1 MPTTTISLPH
11 IYEARDYQQDPW
23 DAFHG
28 VGIHAGKNYRIFVF
42 NWHRR
47 AGKDMTCWNMA
58 IERSAEEPMTCKY
71 AFPTN
76 DMSRDNLWESYTNDG
91 LRFTDFV
98 PIDLRVRKHSNDDG
112 LNDSLKRIELITGG
126 SIRVISAHKPGRLR
140 GGNSKIF
147 VLSEFQVMDPQV
159 IDIIEPILEANDG
172 ILIINMTSNGDG
184 AAKEMLEAWKNDP
197 EVYVSI
203 LTVDDTPVFTKEQ
216 MVRIRRRTIERFL
229 ARGLSEEEAN
239 AFVDQEYYCSWDS
252 PVIGSYF
259 GSAMR
264 RAKLSGRIT
273 KVPYEPQLP
282 VNTYWDLG
290 IDDSMSIWFVQLFN
304 REVRLVDYFESSGE
318 GIGYYIKVL
327 RGGQEGYERMAAY
340 SYGKHYAP
348 HDIEVRELTTGV
360 SRKDTAKSLGI
371 KFETVK
377 RPQKKEDG
385 IEAVRNLLARSWF
398 DDTTCKR
405 GINALKGHKKEWNDK
420 MMVYGDRPVH
430 DWTSHAV
437 DAFQTLALSNPQ
449 PTSIDTGG
457 RVVKTVNSRNSHMPH
472 TLVNSDGKMVLNL
485 DMRRAYGKKSLRR

>member
-1 MPTTTISLPH
+1 VETLISLPH
-11 IYEARDYQQDPW
+11 IYEARDYQQDAW

-28 VGIHAGKNYRIFVF
+28 EGAHAGKNYQIFVF

-58 IERSAEEPMTCKY
+58 IERTAEEPMTCKY

-76 DMSRDNLWESYTNDG
+76 DMARDNLWESYTNDG

-98 PIDLRVRKHSNDDG
+98 PLDLRVHKHENDDG
-112 LNDSLKRIELITGG
+112 LNESLKRIELLTGG

-147 VLSEFQVMDPQV
+147 VLSEFQVMDPSV
-159 IDIIEPILEANDG
+159 IDIIEPILEANNG

-184 AAKEMLEAWKNDP
+184 AAKEMLEAWINDP

-203 LTVDDTPVFTKEQ
+203 LTVDDTPVFTEEQ
-216 MVRIRRRTIERFL
+216 MIRIRRRTIERFL

-264 RAKLSGRIT
+264 RAKDTGRIT
-273 KVPYEPQLP
+273 RVPYEPQLP

-290 IDDSMSIWFVQLFN
+290 MDDSMSIWFVQLIN
-304 REVRLVDYFESSGE
+304 REVRLIDYFESSGE
-318 GIGYYIKVL
+318 GIKYYIRVCN
-327 RGGQEGYERMAAY
+327 GQQTGFEHMADY
-340 SYGKHYAP
+340 VYDKHYAP
-348 HDIEVRELTTGV
+348 HDIEVRELGTGV
-360 SRKDTAKSLGI
+360 SRKDTAKSLGF

-377 RPQKKEDG
+377 RPTKKEDG
-385 IEAVRNLLARSWF
+385 IDAIRNLLARCYF
-398 DDTTCKR
+398 DKDRCKR
-405 GINALKGHKKEWNDK
+405 GVNALKGYKKEWNDK
-420 MMVYGDRPVH
+420 MMVYADHPVH
-430 DWTSHAV
+430 DWTSHAT
-437 DAFQTLALSNPQ
+437 DAFQTLALSNPT
-449 PTSIDTGG
+449 PNAPAHTG
-457 RVVKTVNSRNSHMPH
+457 RVTRTVNSKSPHMPS
-472 TLVNSDGKMVLNL
+472 TLVTPDGKMALNL
-485 DMRRAYGKKSLRR
+485 DFRRAYAKKRTLR